1 MSINIKNFTIPEL
14 KVLLQDFDFDEKSM
28 KTIKNKIKK
37 LKILEEMQRI
47 MPDFE
52 AMKQQEISQKKKLS
66 ILEEMQRII
75 PDFEAMKQQEN
86 DYKQK
91 IQNKNIQLEEQIKS
105 YSKEDIN
112 NYLDRQQQ
120 DNKGIIRFDGDY
132 NRIMI
137 KYHLDDIMRFHK
149 GKFIRIYYRDDED
162 KTTIFVYPIKN
173 RLIQNISNAIF
184 KGVNLEETHAGSDQ
198 QLEFKLLKAYKIEI
212 LVAENVFNQNLLEN
226 EKKLDDIDKYIK
238 EKQKKQL
245 VKSIDLKTNKKNKG
259 AYFNFINKIPQIN
272 LQRYQIG
279 NNLQQHL
286 ELSRRAQ
293 CFIYALQISGQYTNQ
308 EIQVILIQVQ
318 SNLQL
323 FSLSQIKNI
332 KHIGPMCIHV
342 YQESNRQV
350 RIYKIKGDT
359 DDLRQQQKDVVR
371 IGLYREH
378 YFIYDTNVEVSNFW
392 LNNFQKYKTYQKY
405 LDNTNIV
412 QVRET
417 SNNICVTTGKS
428 QNDSITVIRMM
439 HELNMFEEIKDYNE
453 FNYKENS
460 KQVISAPDNA
470 QDYCSETKE
479 FIEKE
484 NHFDKILYAD
494 TEAFTI
500 DSEGKYIKHKC
511 YLCVW
516 ADGDIIKS
524 SRDVNGLVRYIDK
537 CYIDEKHDAKKNNFP
552 DKQILIYMHNLSYD
566 CQFILKEQY
575 QIEDMIQNN
584 GKVLQFSFSIY
595 NRQGLKIQFVF
606 RDSYIMISKK
616 LSELPEMFLSVEEQK
631 TIQKE
636 IMCYNYY
643 TEERYV
649 NNIGNIEEASKF
661 ISNHTKQEFISVL
674 KKSDCMIDDNCFDMQ
689 KYALFYCK
697 QDVIV
702 LQKCVQKFAQL
713 LKENMDMNLFNYISI
728 SSLALSY
735 QLKKQCF
742 NKVYKVNG
750 LLRQFLQQFV
760 IGGRCMTAYNKKQI
774 LLFKKILD
782 FDAVSLYPSAQ
793 YRTYYP
799 AGKLYTL
806 TPELIQHYNVKENLF
821 QITEKSSSKDQN
833 TLYLEVKLF
842 KGNDFIVRGFPLLS
856 QKVDGVRQ
864 FTNDI
869 DKENRYFVDT
879 IGLQELVLRQNYKY
893 EIISGVY
900 AKERDYTIQGVIKYM
915 FEERVKCKKQK
926 NPLQEIY
933 KLMLNSSY
941 GKTIEGDRNETVEI
955 YEDLSQLFKK
965 YDQINSIQQYGNK
978 FCVKLEKECC
988 EQTGYHHVGI
998 QILSMSK
1005 RIMNEVM
1012 VLADDLG
1019 LNIYYQDTDSMQIQ
1033 KNDLKILSKQFK
1045 KQYNRQ
1051 LIGEQMGQFH
1061 SDFKSKSG
1069 KVAYGRD
1076 GIYISIKVYCVKL
1089 RVEKIVK
1096 KDDENEVKNE
1106 VKKDDKKQVKQFCY
1120 DYHIRMKGITS
1131 ECITQKADK
1140 LYKGDVIKL
1149 YEDLAKGVPIE
1160 FDLCSAKVFMK
1171 KQDDY
1176 SYMNLSEFKRTL
1188 QF

>member
-1 MSINIKNFTIPEL
+1 MSINIKNFTISVL

-52 AMKQQEISQKKKLS
+52 AMKQQE
-66 ILEEMQRII
+66 
-75 PDFEAMKQQEN
+75 N

-112 NYLDRQQQ
+112 NYLERQQQ

-226 EKKLDDIDKYIK
+226 EKKLDDIDKLIKDKQK
-238 EKQKKQL
+238 EKL

-308 EIQVILIQVQ
+308 EIQAILIQVQ

-332 KHIGPMCIHV
+332 KHIGPLCIHV

-350 RIYKIKGDT
+350 RIYKIKGDI
-359 DDLRQQQKDVVR
+359 DDLRQQQKDVVH

-417 SNNICVTTGKS
+417 QNNICVTTGKS

-500 DSEGKYIKHKC
+500 DSEGKFIKHKC

-552 DKQILIYMHNLSYD
+552 DKQVLIYMHNLSYD

-616 LSELPEMFLSVEEQK
+616 LSELPEMFLSIEEQK

-649 NNIGNIEEASKF
+649 NNIGDIEEASKF

-674 KKSDCMIDDNCFDMQ
+674 KKSDCMIKTSKTSGAQSADDDCFDMQ

-774 LLFKKILD
+774 LMFKKILD

-900 AKERDYTIQGVIKYM
+900 AKERDYTIQDVIKYM

-1033 KNDLKILSKQFK
+1033 ENDLEKLNQEFNIK
-1045 KQYNRQ
+1045 YNRE
-1051 LIGEQMGQFH
+1051 LIGKQMGQFH
-1061 SDFKSKSG
+1061 SDFSSNLG
-1069 KVAYGRD
+1069 KVLYGED
-1076 GIYISIKVYCVKL
+1076 GIYISKKVYCVKL
-1089 RVEKIVK
+1089 RVLN
-1096 KDDENEVKNE
+1096 KDDEI
-1106 VKKDDKKQVKQFCY
+1106 CY
-1120 DYHIRMKGITS
+1120 DFHQRMKGVTS
-1131 ECITQKADK
+1131 ECITQKADE
-1140 LYKGDVIKL
+1140 LYGGDVIKL

-1160 FDLCSAKVFMK
+1160 FNLCNAKVFMK

-1188 QF
+1188 KF

>member
-1 MSINIKNFTIPEL
+1 MSINIKNFTISEL

-52 AMKQQEISQKKKLS
+52 AMKQQEIGQKKKLS
-66 ILEEMQRII
+66 IIDEMQRIM

-105 YSKEDIN
+105 YSKEDVN
-112 NYLDRQQQ
+112 NYLDQKQP
-120 DNKGIIRFDGDY
+120 DIKGVIRFDGDS

-137 KYHLDDIMRFHK
+137 KYHLDDIMKYYK
-149 GKFIRIYYRDDED
+149 GKFIRIYYRDEEG
-162 KTTIFVYPIKN
+162 KTLIFVYPIKN
-173 RLIQNISNAIF
+173 RLILLIRSAIY
-184 KGVNLEETHAGSDQ
+184 KGVHLLEKETDSDQ
-198 QLEFKLLKAYKIEI
+198 ELQRKLLHAYKIEI
-212 LVAENVFNQNLLEN
+212 LIAENVFNKNLLEN
-226 EKKLDDIDKYIK
+226 EKRLDDIDKYIK

-279 NNLQQHL
+279 NNLEQHL
-286 ELSRRAQ
+286 ELSRKAQ
-293 CFIYALQISGQYTNQ
+293 CFIYALQMSKQYTNQ
-308 EIQVILIQVQ
+308 EIQAILIQVQ

-323 FSLSQIKNI
+323 FSLTQIKNI

-342 YQESNRQV
+342 YQESNKQV
-350 RIYKIKGDT
+350 RLMNIKGDIN
-359 DDLRQQQKDVVR
+359 DLRQQQKDVVH
-371 IGLYREH
+371 ISLYREH

-417 SNNICVTTGKS
+417 QNNICVTTGKS

-500 DSEGKYIKHKC
+500 DNEGKFIKHKC

-537 CYIDEKHDAKKNNFP
+537 CYIDERPAAKKNNLP
-552 DKQILIYMHNLSYD
+552 DKQVLIYMHNLSYD

-595 NRQGLKIQFVF
+595 NKQGLKIQFVF

-616 LSELPEMFLSVEEQK
+616 LSELPEMFLSIEEQK

-661 ISNHTKQEFISVL
+661 ISNHTKQDFISVL
-674 KKSDCMIDDNCFDMQ
+674 KKSDCLLQDNCFDMQ

-774 LLFKKILD
+774 LRFKKILD

-864 FTNDI
+864 FTNNI

-900 AKERDYTIQGVIKYM
+900 TKERDYTIQGVIKYM

-955 YEDLSQLFKK
+955 YEDLSQLYKK

-1019 LNIYYQDTDSMQIQ
+1019 LKIYYQDTDSMQIQ
-1033 KNDLKILSKQFK
+1033 EDDLKILSENFK
-1045 KQYNRQ
+1045 EKYNRE

-1061 SDFKSKSG
+1061 SDFKSKVG
-1069 KVAYGRD
+1069 KVLYGED
-1076 GIYISIKVYCVKL
+1076 GIYISKKVYCVKL
-1089 RVEKIVK
+1089 CVEKIVK
-1096 KDDENEVKNE
+1096 KDEKEVKKE
-1106 VKKDDKKQVKQFCY
+1106 VKKDDEKEVKQICY
-1120 DYHIRMKGITS
+1120 DFHIRMKGITS

-1149 YEDLAKGVPIE
+1149 YEDLAKGKPIE
-1160 FDLCSAKVFMK
+1160 FDLCNAKVFMK

>member
-1 MSINIKNFTIPEL
+1 MQTIKSADKQDFEILIKQLTDNSFSKGSQFYQSIQQFLEDKDQQLPDIDQEQLDRVLEVTKDTKRKVINEFRNMVTEFRKLISNYKQSKYQIKHDNGTVYTLQRMNKKRFQQLYINFTKEKLQSKDFYEQLDIDKPFDISIFEL
-14 KVLLQDFDFDEKSM
+14 KLL
-28 KTIKNKIKK
+28 
-37 LKILEEMQRI
+37 
-47 MPDFE
+47 
-52 AMKQQEISQKKKLS
+52 ISTYQKETSNKKKLIAYTKYIEDHVIQEKYNQDITKEYFIS
-66 ILEEMQRII
+66 NMNSKEHEVINKC
-75 PDFEAMKQQEN
+75 FEFIKKS
-86 DYKQK
+86 DRFDV
-91 IQNKNIQLEEQIKS
+91 QIK
-105 YSKEDIN
+105 
-112 NYLDRQQQ
+112 Q
-120 DNKGIIRFDGDY
+120 DN
-132 NRIMI
+132 
-137 KYHLDDIMRFHK
+137 
-149 GKFIRIYYRDDED
+149 
-162 KTTIFVYPIKN
+162 
-173 RLIQNISNAIF
+173 
-184 KGVNLEETHAGSDQ
+184 
-198 QLEFKLLKAYKIEI
+198 
-212 LVAENVFNQNLLEN
+212 
-226 EKKLDDIDKYIK
+226 
-238 EKQKKQL
+238 
-245 VKSIDLKTNKKNKG
+245 
-259 AYFNFINKIPQIN
+259 
-272 LQRYQIG
+272 
-279 NNLQQHL
+279 
-286 ELSRRAQ
+286 
-293 CFIYALQISGQYTNQ
+293 NQ
-308 EIQVILIQVQ
+308 EIQAILIQVQ

-332 KHIGPMCIHV
+332 KHIGPLYIHV

-350 RIYKIKGDT
+350 RIYKIKGDI
-359 DDLRQQQKDVVR
+359 DDLRQQQKDIVH

-417 SNNICVTTGKS
+417 SNNICVITGKS

-552 DKQILIYMHNLSYD
+552 DKQVLIYMHNLSYD

-616 LSELPEMFLSVEEQK
+616 LSELPEMFLSIEEQK

-649 NNIGNIEEASKF
+649 NNIGDIEEASKF

-674 KKSDCMIDDNCFDMQ
+674 KKSDSMIKTSKTSGAQSAGDNCFDMQ

-774 LLFKKILD
+774 LMFKKILD

-879 IGLQELVLRQNYKY
+879 IGLQELVLRQNYRY

-1033 KNDLKILSKQFK
+1033 ENDLEKLNQEFNIK
-1045 KQYNRQ
+1045 YNRE
-1051 LIGEQMGQFH
+1051 LIGKQMGQFH
-1061 SDFKSKSG
+1061 SDFSSNLG
-1069 KVAYGRD
+1069 KVLYGED
-1076 GIYISIKVYCVKL
+1076 GIYISKKVYCVKL
-1089 RVEKIVK
+1089 CVLN
-1096 KDDENEVKNE
+1096 KDDEI
-1106 VKKDDKKQVKQFCY
+1106 CY
-1120 DYHIRMKGITS
+1120 DFHQRMKGVTS
-1131 ECITQKADK
+1131 ECITQKAND
-1140 LYKGDVIKL
+1140 LYGGDVIKL

-1160 FDLCSAKVFMK
+1160 FNLCNAKVFMK

-1188 QF
+1188 KF